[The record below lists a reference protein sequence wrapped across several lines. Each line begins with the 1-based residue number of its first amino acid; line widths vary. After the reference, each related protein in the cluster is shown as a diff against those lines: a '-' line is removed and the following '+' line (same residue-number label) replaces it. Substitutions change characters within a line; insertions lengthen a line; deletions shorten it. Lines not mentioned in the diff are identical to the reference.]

1 MPKIRPVQEGKAFC
15 TKCCTFKLPE
25 EFYKDNHAKNSL
37 KLTYICKDCSK
48 KKVHE
53 YRNTETGVWITVWNN
68 LSSNSKNRKLELSIT
83 KDDIKNLWEHQ
94 KGLCAITGFQ
104 MELAKS
110 QKTSRARSFS
120 PYRLSIDRIDNNIG
134 YTKDNIRMVCA
145 YVNIMRMD
153 MTDAQ
158 LKFWCDA
165 IIKGMNN
172 G

>member
-15 TKCCTFKLPE
+15 TKCCIFKLPE
-25 EFYKDNHAKNSL
+25 DFYVSNHVKNSL
-37 KLTYICKDCSK
+37 KLTYVCKECSK
-48 KKVHE
+48 KKIHE
-53 YRNTETGVWITVWNN
+53 YRNTESGFWVSVWNN
-68 LSSNSKNRKLELSIT
+68 LVGNSKNRGLSVSIT
-83 KDDIKNLWEHQ
+83 KDDIQDLWKRQ
-94 KGLCAITGFQ
+94 NGLCAITGFQ

-120 PYRLSIDRIDNNIG
+120 PYRLSIDRIDNSAG
-134 YTKDNIRMVCA
+134 YTKDNIRIVCA

-158 LKFWCDA
+158 LKFWCEA
-165 IIKGMNN
+165 ITKGMNN